1 MLQSM
6 SNAEQSTVRAPG
18 ASKTAGENWLQHIL
32 KAGGYSLAGI
42 GAALRHEMAFRIEAA
57 FLVFLLPVLV
67 VLPVGLGFKGM
78 ILASMLLVLIVE
90 LLNSALEWIVDYISL
105 ERHPYAKRAKDMGSA
120 AVMITLVNSG
130 AIWLLAILEWRGL

>member
-1 MLQSM
+1 MLQPM
-6 SNAEQSTVRAPG
+6 SKLEKARVRAPD
-18 ASKTAGENWLQHIL
+18 ASKTAEENWLQHII

-42 GAALRHEMAFRIEAA
+42 GAVLRHEMAFRIEAA
-57 FLVFLLPVLV
+57 CLAFLLPMLV
-67 VLPVGLGFKGM
+67 VLPVGLGFKAM

-120 AVMITLVNSG
+120 AVMLTLVNSG